1 MGLAVLAATTSTA
14 AVWGQ
19 WGWGGGYHSST
30 ALEGAYRGL
39 GSMVQSIGQ
48 ANLLQAQADQI
59 NAQTATAQMQAQMQ
73 ASEFYRQ
80 RRAQNRA
87 AREAQQRQNRAS
99 ESAFW
104 RRSTGVPGRMSP
116 SELDP
121 VTGQI
126 DWPELLRSAP
136 FERDRAAVDDIF
148 RQRAEQGDTG
158 QSLFLEIF
166 NHVNAMRGELV
177 RRKSQVP
184 ADQFTVSSAFLKGLI
199 SESQLPPT

>member
-1 MGLAVLAATTSTA
+1 MGLAIIAATGSTA

-59 NAQTATAQMQAQMQ
+59 NSQTATAQMQAQMQ

-80 RRAQNRA
+80 RRAENRA
-87 AREAQQRQNRAS
+87 ARQAQQRQNRAS

-126 DWPELLRSAP
+126 DWPELLRASE
-136 FERDRAAVDDIF
+136 FSRDRDIVDEVF
-148 RQRAEQGDTG
+148 RRRAEQGDTG
-158 QSLFLEIF
+158 QSMFMDVF
-166 NHVNAMRGELV
+166 NHANAMRGELV
-177 RRKSQVP
+177 RRKDQVD
-184 ADQFTVSSAFLKGLI
+184 ADQFSTSSAFLRSLI
-199 SESQLPPT
+199 AESQLPPT